1 MVTSFKHLNFICPFT
16 CLSGYNSDTITELER
31 KCRRLQ
37 TQVFQMEVQWNTVLL
52 PPPPPSPVYTTT
64 SLLRQYS
71 FDPNVKTTE
80 SFYYFKYPVN
90 TTISLLPSGFIV
102 QRWSHQQGSIV
113 VGIWSWL
120 KLRKLWLFFW
130 PSFESVLVMVCLY
143 HPTCLCLDSEDDYST
158 GCRNVSHCQQ
168 HSTER
173 TDSTY
178 LSSDFWLQT
187 FHSFTFTWT
196 TERTTCKP
204 QKLWHWRWLL

>member
-1 MVTSFKHLNFICPFT
+1 MVTSFKHLNFIRPFT

-52 PPPPPSPVYTTT
+52 PPRPPVYTTT

-178 LSSDFWLQT
+178 LSSDFWVQT